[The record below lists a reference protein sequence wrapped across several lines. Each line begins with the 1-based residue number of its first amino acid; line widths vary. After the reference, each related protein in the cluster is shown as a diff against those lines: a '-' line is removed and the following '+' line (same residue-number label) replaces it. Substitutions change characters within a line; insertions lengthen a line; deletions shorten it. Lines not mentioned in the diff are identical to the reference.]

1 MDAVVQSLF
10 AGFPVLILHFLVTVA
25 MLAAGVAVY
34 LFATPYHEIKLIRA
48 GNTAAA
54 VTLSGA
60 IVGLAVPLAF
70 CMAASVNILDILIWG
85 AVTVVLQILAYR
97 IMDFL
102 LKEMPARVEN
112 DEIGPAILLAAVKLA
127 VAAITSAAVAG

>member
-34 LFATPYHEIKLIRA
+34 LFATPYREIKLIRA

-85 AVTVVLQILAYR
+85 AVTVALQILAYR